1 MANNVKKVNGIA
13 IANIKKING
22 IASASIKKVN
32 SEEFTAS
39 VDLAVTSLDSQLSG
53 NSTRHW
59 GMSQA
64 YDSVNNQVIFCYG
77 DNNNSDYATCIVMA
91 ADKSHGS
98 AVVFGNTGSAYHT
111 GATYNTSD
119 DRVMIAY
126 LSSGDAASSANAY
139 KIISG
144 TMGTKTVTFG
154 SPTTIFDG
162 SGGHG
167 QADGTDICTYD
178 PTSNVA
184 LVAIEKG
191 DESGDPNYVYA
202 CTVDT
207 SDDSTTV
214 GTGVEFVDTTV
225 ERFQLTYDPDA
236 EKAVLIYD
244 NGTKIGARVVSLGG
258 TGNRTITLG
267 TEQLYDVNSDPA
279 GGGQNQG
286 TWAVYDTGSNTHHVF
301 IHDGSDYV
309 LTYFLV
315 SGTTVTWAD
324 ASQEQVAQSTTNRC
338 RGVLYQ
344 HNRNK
349 LMTYGHTSS
358 TTGNLEFDIYTFA
371 HSGTPDATSGTYT
384 HDSTTGST
392 NIEASFGNG
401 CHTLNASMDGV
412 DHSSFGYG
420 LVFTYNP
427 DLGGSGGH
435 LRAVGVELGS

>member
-1 MANNVKKVNGIA
+1 MANNVKTVMGIAAASVKTVNGIA
-13 IANIKKING
+13 A
-22 IASASIKKVN
+22 ASVKTVM
-32 SEEFTAS
+32 SESLELS

-53 NSTRHW
+53 GSTRHW

-64 YDSVNNQVIFCYG
+64 YDPDTNQVAFCYG

-91 ADKSHGS
+91 SDKSHGS

-111 GATYNTSD
+111 GATYNTDD
-119 DRVMIAY
+119 DRLMVAY
-126 LSSGDAASSANAY
+126 LSSGDTSSSANAY

-154 SPTTIFDG
+154 AASMIFDG

-225 ERFQLTYDPDA
+225 ERFQLTYDPDIG
-236 EKAVLIYD
+236 KVVLIYD

-267 TEQLYDVNSDPA
+267 TEALYGVNSDPA

-301 IHDGSDYV
+301 IHDGSNYV

-324 ASQEQVAQSTTNRC
+324 ASQEQVAQSATNNC

-344 HNRNK
+344 HNRDK

-384 HDSTTGST
+384 HDSSTGST
-392 NIEASFGNG
+392 NIETSIGDG

-420 LVFTYNP
+420 LVFSYCP
-427 DLGGSGGH
+427 DLGSSGGH
-435 LRAVGVELGS
+435 LRAVGVELGG

>member
-1 MANNVKKVNGIA
+1 MGNEIDNLNTIAIASIAKVNGLTDAQIEHV
-13 IANIKKING
+13 NG
-22 IASASIKKVN
+22 LDFVGTVA
-32 SEEFTAS
+32 
-39 VDLAVTSLDSQLSG
+39 LAVTSLDATLSG

-59 GMSQA
+59 GLSQA
-64 YDSVNNQVIFCYG
+64 YDPDTNQVIFCYG
-77 DNNNSDYATCIVMA
+77 DNNNSDYATCVVMA

-98 AVVFGNTGSAYHT
+98 AVVFSTTGSAYHT
-111 GATYNTSD
+111 GATYNTDD
-119 DRVMIAY
+119 DRLMVAY
-126 LSSGDAASSANAY
+126 LSSGDSASGANAY

-167 QADGTDICTYD
+167 QADGTDIASYN
-178 PTSNVA
+178 PASNVC

-207 SDDSTTV
+207 SDDSTDV

-225 ERFQLTYDPDA
+225 ERFQLTYDPDI
-236 EKAVLIYD
+236 EKTVLIYD

-258 TGNRTITLG
+258 TGNRTITLN
-267 TEQLYDVNSDPA
+267 TEALYSVNSDPA
-279 GGGQNQG
+279 GGGQNGG
-286 TWAVYDTGSNTHHVF
+286 TWAVYDTSNNTHHVF
-301 IHDGSDYV
+301 IYDGSNYV
-309 LTYFLV
+309 LNYFTV
-315 SGTTVTWAD
+315 SGTTVTWAGT
-324 ASQEQVAQSTTNRC
+324 AKEQVAQSATNAC

-358 TTGNLEFDIYTFA
+358 GSGTFEFDIYTFD
-371 HSGTPDATSGTYT
+371 GTDYT

-392 NIEASFGNG
+392 TIEASFGG
-401 CHTLNASMDGV
+401 LHTYGASMDGV
-412 DHSSFGYG
+412 DHSAFGYG
-420 LVFTYNP
+420 MVFSYNE

-435 LRAVGVELGS
+435 LRAVGVELGD